1 MLLFKLLSKLADRL
15 EVNKVEKLV
24 LSALFDSGLHSA
36 CTAEVL

>member
-1 MLLFKLLSKLADRL
+1 MLLFELFSELADRL

-24 LSALFDSGLHSA
+24 LSTLFDNGLYSA